1 MAVYVCPETPTPGYN
16 LLNAELSFLFPVDS
30 RAHWEVY
37 LKGHNLLNEDIRNST
52 SLLKDQAP
60 QIGRNLVMGLRVMY

>member
-37 LKGHNLLNEDIRNST
+37 LKGHNLL
-52 SLLKDQAP
+52 
-60 QIGRNLVMGLRVMY
+60 RVQLIDATLYSYK